1 MMNTLL
7 LAVASSSCLTL
18 SHGLPATPINSIT
31 MLHEAFVHNFL
42 NCLISQVTR
51 SSTLSPP
58 LSLGTLTPQLS
69 SFQVTRSIQ
78 PQLLAPMPLLLVTLN
93 MSQLLNFLYN
103 STSPAYPLDPVLLQP
118 PIWLRSTLMQWLLT
132 PNIMVIISAS
142 ARPSSSLATSATS
155 TTTAEDTLC

>member
-1 MMNTLL
+1 
-7 LAVASSSCLTL
+7 
-18 SHGLPATPINSIT
+18 

-69 SFQVTRSIQ
+69 SFQVTRSNQ

-118 PIWLRSTLMQWLLT
+118 PI
-132 PNIMVIISAS
+132 
-142 ARPSSSLATSATS
+142 
-155 TTTAEDTLC
+155 